1 MTTGVGVQVYISGGE
16 GSRRLGREEISAV
29 GG

>member
-16 GSRRLGREEISAV
+16 SEAEVLGVGNIGRR
-29 GG
+29 